1 MINQKILAEKLL
13 LLRSRIE
20 DWTHI
25 HGWENMDNRTVRKNK
40 EGSIVWKQTDWEFVD
55 NMYCAVINSKKG
67 FGTDYS
73 FNKDTV
79 KAWNKMWHRYK
90 IDVPIENA
98 NLEPDWELLQNMS
111 WSDIDDEISLRQGNQ
126 VNIPGGGYYKG
137 RIAGR

>member
-1 MINQKILAEKLL
+1 MINPKILAEKLL

-79 KAWNKMWHRYK
+79 KTWNKMWHRYK

-98 NLEPDWELLQNMS
+98 NLEPDWDQLQQMDWDDWNM
-111 WSDIDDEISLRQGNQ
+111 DVTLGPDPAMG
-126 VNIPGGGYYKG
+126 VKG
-137 RIAGR
+137 

>member
-1 MINQKILAEKLL
+1 MINPKKLAEKLL

-55 NMYCAVINSKKG
+55 NMYCAVINGKKG

-79 KAWNKMWHRYK
+79 KTWNKMWHRYK

-98 NLEPDWELLQNMS
+98 NLEPDWDQLQQMDWDDWNM
-111 WSDIDDEISLRQGNQ
+111 DVTLGPDPAMG
-126 VNIPGGGYYKG
+126 VKG
-137 RIAGR
+137 

>member
-1 MINQKILAEKLL
+1 MINPKKLAEKLL

-79 KAWNKMWHRYK
+79 KTWNKMWHRYK
-90 IDVPIENA
+90 INVSIENA
-98 NLEPDWELLQNMS
+98 NLEPDWEQLHQMD
-111 WSDIDDEISLRQGNQ
+111 WDDFDMDVALGHDPAMG
-126 VNIPGGGYYKG
+126 VKG
-137 RIAGR
+137 

>member
-1 MINQKILAEKLL
+1 MINPKKLAEKLL

-79 KAWNKMWHRYK
+79 KTWNKMWHRYK
-90 IDVPIENA
+90 INVSIENA
-98 NLEPDWELLQNMS
+98 NLKPDWEQLQQMD
-111 WSDIDDEISLRQGNQ
+111 WDDFDMDVALGHDPAMG
-126 VNIPGGGYYKG
+126 VKG
-137 RIAGR
+137 

>member
-25 HGWENMDNRTVRKNK
+25 HGWDNMDYHTIRKNK
-40 EGSIVWKQTDWEFVD
+40 SGSIIWKQTDWEFVD

-67 FGTDYS
+67 FGNDYS

-79 KAWNKMWHRYK
+79 KTWNKMWKRYK
-90 IDVPIENA
+90 
-98 NLEPDWELLQNMS
+98 LEGRHEVQNPNFDSEWEQIQQMDW
-111 WSDIDDEISLRQGNQ
+111 DDFEINE
-126 VNIPGGGYYKG
+126 
-137 RIAGR
+137 

>member
-1 MINQKILAEKLL
+1 MINPKILAEKLL
-13 LLRSRIE
+13 LLRCRIE
-20 DWTHI
+20 DWTSLN
-25 HGWENMDNRTVRKNK
+25 GWENMDNRTVRKNK

-79 KAWNKMWHRYK
+79 KTWNKMWHRYK

-98 NLEPDWELLQNMS
+98 NLKPDWEQLQQMD
-111 WSDIDDEISLRQGNQ
+111 WDDFDMDVALGHDPAMG
-126 VNIPGGGYYKG
+126 VKG
-137 RIAGR
+137 